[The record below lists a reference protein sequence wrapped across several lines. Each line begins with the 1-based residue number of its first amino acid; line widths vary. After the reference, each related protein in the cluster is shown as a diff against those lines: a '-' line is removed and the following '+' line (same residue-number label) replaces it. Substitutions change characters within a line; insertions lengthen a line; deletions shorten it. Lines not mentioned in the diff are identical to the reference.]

1 VSSSLLKSEDNQ
13 AVQEMVD
20 QIVEQVAPQ
29 LNLIPPGSDE
39 EQEVSRE
46 EVENMVMDLVAN
58 SSLLKSDDDQ
68 AVREMVDQIVE
79 KVATQLGLNPSGT
92 DQDETDPRERV
103 SEQIMDFIGN
113 IHSGALGLTG
123 TLALIAIAVG
133 LLANIEA
140 TFNDIW
146 GVARG
151 RSWVSRFVQYWAAIT
166 LGPMLMVLAMGLTIG
181 GKVEAA
187 QQSVEKWLPII
198 GGPLV
203 TVATYFAPFVIL
215 TATFMLLYMLMPNT
229 RVDWRA
235 ALIGGLVG
243 SLLWNLNSNF
253 NVLFA
258 TKVVNTSKIYG
269 PLGIVPVFLIGMYF
283 SWMIM
288 LFGAQVSYAFQNRRS
303 YLQERQAESVNERG
317 REFVALRLM
326 TRIARDYQNA
336 QPPPAPAQ
344 LADQLDVPL
353 RLVHRIAQLLVEARL
368 LMEVQNGSETGYAP
382 ARPLDQITCHDILL
396 ALRTGR
402 GQQLSTRQ
410 EPARNLVLG
419 EFERIEEAER
429 RAAAAVNLLALV
441 HRSNQEE
448 PVLENASDT
457 KSLPPARA

>member
-1 VSSSLLKSEDNQ
+1 
-13 AVQEMVD
+13 
-20 QIVEQVAPQ
+20 
-29 LNLIPPGSDE
+29 
-39 EQEVSRE
+39 
-46 EVENMVMDLVAN
+46 
-58 SSLLKSDDDQ
+58 
-68 AVREMVDQIVE
+68 
-79 KVATQLGLNPSGT
+79 
-92 DQDETDPRERV
+92 
-103 SEQIMDFIGN
+103 
-113 IHSGALGLTG
+113 
-123 TLALIAIAVG
+123 
-133 LLANIEA
+133 
-140 TFNDIW
+140 
-146 GVARG
+146 
-151 RSWVSRFVQYWAAIT
+151 
-166 LGPMLMVLAMGLTIG
+166 MGLTIG

-429 RAAAAVNLLALV
+429 RAASSVNLLTLV

-448 PVLENASDT
+448 PVLEEGSDT
-457 KSLPPARA
+457 KSLPPAHA